1 MPMKSRSDEH
11 LKDEL
16 ISKYNLQV
24 KRHRLLPIVSALAL
38 TFSFAAP
45 AQAAQVTSSLLI
57 DLNAANSNSYPGSG
71 NTWSD
76 LAGSADNGTLT
87 NGATYS
93 ASPVQAVVFDGD
105 NDYVQIP
112 NTSALQVTTS
122 NAFTVMAW
130 AKIDSYADGDA
141 VFGKQFADAQV
152 WDGYSLVLGSSNT
165 IKLAMNG
172 QSRSDSYNS
181 TSNVFSLGTWTL
193 FTAIIQFGGSSSR
206 PSKVYVNGTE
216 VASGNNTDGSVPNN
230 TAPFRIGEGVQGY
243 GQRPAMSVGGFAVY
257 DRALTTQEI
266 SDSYNYYLNYV
277 FAPETSSISLGS
289 ISTANKGR
297 TVTATATVGATGKVR
312 FTSNGKRIAN
322 CLNVVTSGSPLSA
335 SCTWKPVTSG
345 SLVITATLT
354 PASNSIAKVSD
365 TKLLSVARRTTLR

>member
-1 MPMKSRSDEH
+1 MRSPLEEP
-11 LKDEL
+11 LKDVP
-16 ISKYNLQV
+16 ISKYNIHM
-24 KRHRLLPIVSALAL
+24 KRTQSTLFGSALVL
-38 TFSFAAP
+38 TFLFSSP
-45 AQAAQVTSSLLI
+45 AQAAQITSGLLI
-57 DLNAANSNSYPGSG
+57 DLNAANSDSYPGTG
-71 NTWSD
+71 TTWND

-93 ASPVQAVVFDGD
+93 ASPAQAVVLDGD

-112 NTSALQVTTS
+112 NRSALQVTTS

-130 AKIDSYADGDA
+130 AKIDSYVDGDA
-141 VFGKQFADAQV
+141 VFGKQYADAQV

-165 IKLAMNG
+165 VKLAMNG
-172 QSRSDSYNS
+172 QSRSEYYNS
-181 TSNVFSLGTWTL
+181 TTNVYALGTWTL

>member
-1 MPMKSRSDEH
+1 MQTRSHLVAH

-193 FTAIIQFGGSSSR
+193 FTAIIQFGGSSTR
-206 PSKVYVNGTE
+206 PSKAYVNSTE
-216 VASGNNTDGSVPNN
+216 VASGNNTDGSIPNN

-243 GQRPAMSVGGFAVY
+243 GQRPAMSVGAFAVY
-257 DRALTTQEI
+257 NRALTAQEI

-277 FAPETSSISLGS
+277 YIPEESSISLGS
-289 ISTANKGR
+289 LTTANKGT
-297 TVTATATVGATGKVR
+297 TVTATATVGAAGKVR
-312 FTSNGKRIAN
+312 FTSNGKRIPN
-322 CLNVVTSGSPLSA
+322 CLNVIAFGSPLAA
-335 SCTWKPVTSG
+335 SCTWKPITSG

-354 PASNSIAKVSD
+354 PTSNTLAKASA
-365 TKLLSVARRTTLR
+365 TKLLSVARRTTFR